1 MAIDPNILLQRTVP
15 DVGSALLRGLQGV
28 QAIQSM
34 QQAAAEAPLRQQVLE
49 QSIQTKKFE
58 ADLLKSGVA
67 ASRLKPFIASKDY
80 GKFSEELKRA
90 GLDQEDIDML
100 DTYARANR
108 WDELGTVADQ
118 YIQTA
123 RDAGVFGKLSG
134 ADTYET
140 SASKNIRLLND
151 LETQLRNGEITE
163 DQFYA
168 RRAIILREST
178 VDIGGGATGVVRPG
192 ETAVTPYTMGAGGTG
207 GATGAAGGGVGAAG
221 AIRGGGDRAA
231 RTGMSPQQFEDLL
244 RQQGVPEETIRTIGQ
259 ARAQEPRGAVT
270 PDQLQP
276 PPPPTGTVPPETLSQ
291 RIANADKLRE
301 FTKRYGAETAKNVAE
316 LENTSDLF
324 QVNKSGFDEVYPEV
338 RLGETLAKAP
348 DSRIGQ
354 IFSQGIGNVIQGLP
368 EVDADYELEQAFRA
382 AVGLIPFPPG
392 AQSQAEQEARER
404 EVGSLTDPKISK
416 DVRLKGMARLLNREQ
431 TKAKTRWDIA
441 NRRREELG
449 LAPIPNPFEKMA
461 PRQGTG
467 AAAPTGTGGGQ
478 GVPPGVD
485 PADWAVMTP
494 EEKALWQ

>member
-1 MAIDPNILLQRTVP
+1 MPINPNILLQGQVA
-15 DVGSALLRGLQGV
+15 DIGKAVGQGLEAYRQAQEGALSQQKL
-28 QAIQSM
+28 
-34 QQAAAEAPLRQQVLE
+34 QQAQ
-49 QSIQTKKFE
+49 FE
-58 ADLLKSGVA
+58 ADLLKGGVA

-80 GKFSEELKRA
+80 TGFKTELQRA

-108 WDELGTVADQ
+108 WDELGGVADQ

-134 ADTYET
+134 TDTYET
-140 SASKNIRLLND
+140 SASKNVRLLSD
-151 LETQLRNGEITE
+151 LENQLKNGDITE

-178 VDIGGGATGVVRPG
+178 VETGGGGTGVVRPG
-192 ETAVTPYTMGAGGTG
+192 ETRVTPYTMGTGGGAGGGTG
-207 GATGAAGGGVGAAG
+207 TTPAG
-221 AIRGGGDRAA
+221 
-231 RTGMSPQQFEDLL
+231 
-244 RQQGVPEETIRTIGQ
+244 
-259 ARAQEPRGAVT
+259 GAVT
-270 PDQLQP
+270 PDKLQT
-276 PPPPTGTVPPETLSQ
+276 PPPPTGRPASDQTLAST
-291 RIANADKLRE
+291 IADADKLRE
-301 FTKRYGAETAKNVAE
+301 FQKRYGAETAKNVAE

-324 QVNKSGFDEVYPEV
+324 QVNKAGFDEVYPEM

-354 IFSQGIGNVIQGLP
+354 IFSQGIGNIIQGLP

-431 TKAKTRWDIA
+431 TKAKQRWDIA

-449 LAPIPNPFEKMA
+449 LAPISNPFEKMTS
-461 PRQGTG
+461 RQGTG
-467 AAAPTGTGGGQ
+467 AAAPAPTGGSQ
-478 GVPPGVD
+478 PVYEVD
-485 PADWAVMTP
+485 F
-494 EEKALWQ
+494 